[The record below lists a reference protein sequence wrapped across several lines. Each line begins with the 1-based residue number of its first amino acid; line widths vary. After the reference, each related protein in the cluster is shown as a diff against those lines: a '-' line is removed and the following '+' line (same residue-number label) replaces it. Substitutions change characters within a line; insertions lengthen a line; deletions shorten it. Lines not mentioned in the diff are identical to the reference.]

1 MMFKDRRHDL
11 LKIRSRIHR
20 HQKNLSRYCK
30 DVQTTHK
37 ANIIRRN
44 LQGKNHS
51 QNIRQK
57 TKNKTKKT
65 SKPIIYKL
73 EFFNLIT
80 FIINYMHNAFNLKYT
95 SQNMHGEDINYV

>member
-11 LKIRSRIHR
+11 LKIGSRIHR

-57 TKNKTKKT
+57 KRHKILDLRHRMRIVSLRSN
-65 SKPIIYKL
+65 
-73 EFFNLIT
+73 
-80 FIINYMHNAFNLKYT
+80 NLK
-95 SQNMHGEDINYV
+95 S

>member
-57 TKNKTKKT
+57 TKKKTKKT
-65 SKPIIYKL
+65 PNKQQKEETKRKENHKKERQS
-73 EFFNLIT
+73 
-80 FIINYMHNAFNLKYT
+80 
-95 SQNMHGEDINYV
+95 G

>member
-57 TKNKTKKT
+57 TKKKQKKHQTNNRKKRQKEKKT
-65 SKPIIYKL
+65 IKKKDNLDKKICLKL
-73 EFFNLIT
+73 T
-80 FIINYMHNAFNLKYT
+80 
-95 SQNMHGEDINYV
+95 Q